1 MVLTPQLLV
10 SSVVEL
16 CRLWG
21 SPDPLLPSASSL
33 FGSHWGDYVV
43 TSVSVA
49 VVFLFMKN

>member
-33 FGSHWGDYVV
+33 FGSYWGDYVV
-43 TSVSVA
+43 LSVSVA
-49 VVFLFMKN
+49 ILCL